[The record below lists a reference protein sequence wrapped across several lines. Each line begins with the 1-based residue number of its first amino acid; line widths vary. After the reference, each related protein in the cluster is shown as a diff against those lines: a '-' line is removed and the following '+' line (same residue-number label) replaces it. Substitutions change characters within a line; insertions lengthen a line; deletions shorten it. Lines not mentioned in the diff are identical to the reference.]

1 MTMITDDLRRQMRME
16 SVLSEGFCM
25 ARDSNGDMVAAFGDR
40 VVDHAALCM
49 FILWSLHGNTLY
61 TGIASSNADRL
72 IEMNQQHPAIGASNF
87 EFIDQLFLEF
97 IHRLG
102 DASKPEIADRYD
114 ELMRNL
120 AADG

>member
-1 MTMITDDLRRQMRME
+1 MITDDLRRQMRME